1 MKKLQIPITIIAL
14 ILSFIFFYNGIY
26 ASAEGTNNSLSIE
39 VSTIT
44 FNFKALNFDNQYLT
58 ENGNVTII
66 NGTSNDYQY
75 SLEINA
81 VGDGLSV
88 NFNDNEQSKIGV
100 SDKESKEFTATL
112 DPKLYDSTN
121 ANKYRIV
128 VKIIEKAIVE
138 PVKDDSVETN
148 SDNIKTNN
156 SKEKESSSDST
167 SSYDDT
173 SILKDSSTEVSS
185 SSDSVQASSENS
197 TNSSEQEENT
207 TEQSLQHNVST
218 DDYIENEQTITSE

>member
-39 VSTIT
+39 VSTI
-44 FNFKALNFDNQYLT
+44 NFDFNEIDFDNPKLKVV
-58 ENGNVTII
+58 GDVTIK

-81 VGDGLSV
+81 EGYGLSV
-88 NFNDNEQSKIGV
+88 NFNDNEQSKIWV

-112 DPKLYDSTN
+112 DPKLYDSKKDGN
-121 ANKYRIV
+121 YKIV
-128 VKIIEKAIVE
+128 VKIVEKAIVE
-138 PVKDDSVETN
+138 PVKDDSVEAT
-148 SDNIKTNN
+148 SDDIKTNN

-185 SSDSVQASSENS
+185 SSDSVQASFENS

-207 TEQSLQHNVST
+207 TEQSLQDDVST

>member
-26 ASAEGTNNSLSIE
+26 ASAEGTNNSLLIKLSSI
-39 VSTIT
+39 
-44 FNFKALNFDNQYLT
+44 NFDFNKIDFNNPELT
-58 ENGNVTII
+58 VDGYVTII
-66 NGTSNDYQY
+66 NETSNDYQY

-81 VGDGLSV
+81 EGDGLSV
-88 NFNDNEQSKIGV
+88 NFNDNEQSKISV
-100 SDKESKEFTATL
+100 SGEELKEFTATL
-112 DPKLYDSTN
+112 DPKLYDSTK
-121 ANKYRIV
+121 AGDYKIV

-138 PVKDDSVETN
+138 PVKDDSVEATY
-148 SDNIKTNN
+148 DDIKTNN

-207 TEQSLQHNVST
+207 TEQSLQDDVST